1 MGAVILA
8 FQLARRTGLPARLL
22 AAANAMAIED
32 RIAGAIVVA
41 AVTPRPFGSGRK
53 HGRGVGLSSGV
64 VKRYVH
70 CRPSPRPLVVERFEN
85 SRSIFPLIRP
95 ARPIAALVKTKFG
108 PRFAWG

>member
-53 HGRGVGLSSGV
+53 HGGGWAILGRGQNSMFSVHRPAHWSSSASRIRGV
-64 VKRYVH
+64 Y
-70 CRPSPRPLVVERFEN
+70 
-85 SRSIFPLIRP
+85 SR
-95 ARPIAALVKTKFG
+95 
-108 PRFAWG
+108 